1 MDDYFTIKF
10 IEGIDGCT
18 VDGLCRYIL
27 NAAPL
32 VSDWP
37 VLGKNASDILKY
49 TDTRERNRQYRLF
62 EIPKKSG
69 GTRKIIAPAGD
80 LKSIQKV
87 LAHLLAMVSAPNE
100 HAHGFIEN
108 HSVITNAQQ
117 HLGRNYVLNL
127 DLKDFFPGIY
137 FHQVIHALQKY
148 FSKDVS
154 VFIAKLCT
162 WTETGDDL
170 PEDVLPQG
178 APTSPVLSNIV
189 CEAMDARL
197 GGLAKRFGVTYTRYA
212 DDMTFSSYHSVYA
225 KDSDFWTELHSIIED
240 SGFRLNE
247 KKNRLLKK
255 GARQEVTGITV
266 GECLNVSRKWMKN
279 LRAQVFRYEMYGGS
293 EEEYRSIMGK
303 IAFLKMVRGGDDER
317 SCRLYKRIR
326 YSHRAV
332 PMLEQHWS
340 GEYNP
345 HIKGQEDVII
355 SSVDEENYI
364 DENDYFGSEF

>member
-1 MDDYFTIKF
+1 MYDDITIRF
-10 IEGIDGCT
+10 IEDIDVCS
-18 VDGLCRYIL
+18 VDELCRYIL
-27 NAAPL
+27 KTAPF

-37 VLGKNASDILKY
+37 VLGRHVSDVLRY
-49 TDTRERNRQYRLF
+49 TNTHERNRQYHQF

-69 GTRKIIAPAGD
+69 GTRQIIAPVGD
-80 LKSIQKV
+80 LKIIQKV
-87 LAHLLAMVSAPNE
+87 LAHLLAMVSSPDD
-100 HAHGFIEN
+100 HAHGFIEKR
-108 HSVITNAQQ
+108 SVITNAQQ
-117 HLGRNYVLNL
+117 HIGKNYVLNL
-127 DLKDFFPGIY
+127 DLKNFFPGIY
-137 FHQVIHALQKY
+137 FHHVVNALQKY
-148 FSKDVS
+148 FSRDVS

-197 GGLAKRFGVTYTRYA
+197 GGLAKRFGLTYTRYA
-212 DDMTFSSYHSVYA
+212 DDMTFSSYHSIYA
-225 KDSDFWTELHSIIED
+225 KGSDFWTELHSIIED

-247 KKNRLLKK
+247 KKTRLLKK
-255 GARQEVTGITV
+255 GSRQEVTGITV
-266 GECLNVSRKWMKN
+266 GERLNVSRKWMKN
-279 LRAQVFRYEMYGGS
+279 LRAQVFQYEMYGGS

-303 IAFLKMVRGGDDER
+303 IAFLKMVRGGDDDR
-317 SCRLYKRIR
+317 SCRLYRRIR

-345 HIKGQEDVII
+345 HVKELLEVTD
-355 SSVDEENYI
+355 SFYDYAENPDDFDEFY
-364 DENDYFGSEF
+364 SEF

>member
-1 MDDYFTIKF
+1 MYDDITIRF
-10 IEGIDGCT
+10 IEDIDVCS
-18 VDGLCRYIL
+18 VDELCRYIL
-27 NAAPL
+27 KTAPF

-37 VLGKNASDILKY
+37 VLGRHVSDVLRY
-49 TDTRERNRQYRLF
+49 TNTHERNRQYHQF

-69 GTRKIIAPAGD
+69 GTRQIIAPVGD
-80 LKSIQKV
+80 LKIIQKV
-87 LAHLLAMVSAPNE
+87 LAYLLAMVSSPDD
-100 HAHGFIEN
+100 HAHGFIEKR
-108 HSVITNAQQ
+108 SVITNAQQ
-117 HLGRNYVLNL
+117 HIGKNYVLNL
-127 DLKDFFPGIY
+127 DLKNFFPGIY
-137 FHQVIHALQKY
+137 FHHVVNALQKY
-148 FSKDVS
+148 FSRDVS

-197 GGLAKRFGVTYTRYA
+197 GGLAKRFGLTYTRYA
-212 DDMTFSSYHSVYA
+212 DDMTFSSYHSIYA
-225 KDSDFWTELHSIIED
+225 KGSDFWTELHSIIED

-247 KKNRLLKK
+247 KKTRLLKK
-255 GARQEVTGITV
+255 GSRQEVTGITV
-266 GECLNVSRKWMKN
+266 GEHLNVSRKWMKN
-279 LRAQVFRYEMYGGS
+279 LRAQVFQYEMYGGS

-303 IAFLKMVRGGDDER
+303 IAFLKMVRGGDDDR
-317 SCRLYKRIR
+317 SCRLYRRIR

-345 HIKGQEDVII
+345 HVKELLEVTD
-355 SSVDEENYI
+355 SFYDYAENLDDFDEFY
-364 DENDYFGSEF
+364 SEF